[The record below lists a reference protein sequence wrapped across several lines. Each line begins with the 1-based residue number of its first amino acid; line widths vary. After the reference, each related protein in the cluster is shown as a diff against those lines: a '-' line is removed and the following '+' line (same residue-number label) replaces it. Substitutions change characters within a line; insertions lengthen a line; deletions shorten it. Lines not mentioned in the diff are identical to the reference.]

1 MSHRLLPAL
10 LLLAAA
16 TTSLAQDEPL
26 GRLFMTPQQRS
37 ALDRE
42 RLLGLSQRQ
51 SELDSQASYTFNG
64 EVRRSS
70 GKNTRFINGEAQ
82 PGAAGTP
89 GVLPGDTFHP
99 ATGERESV
107 LGDGQIIV
115 KPRPA
120 AP

>member
-51 SELDSQASYTFNG
+51 SELDSPVITVPKQTPRMPSPPGRPN
-64 EVRRSS
+64 VRIAKSLWVVRISTVTGFVGCQPYLSPSVFSARSS
-70 GKNTRFINGEAQ
+70 SVWTRG
-82 PGAAGTP
+82 P
-89 GVLPGDTFHP
+89 
-99 ATGERESV
+99 
-107 LGDGQIIV
+107 
-115 KPRPA
+115 
-120 AP
+120 